1 MDIDRLNI
9 LKEAQERFILEIEA
23 KYTREAVQLQR
34 RLLTA
39 LNEDLMSRLD
49 ITDGEIVNS
58 QRNYNVIYE
67 FDELWQN
74 YSDSYFTPVIRNIA
88 TDALK
93 VTALSDPYFKA
104 LGLTASGDV
113 KLFAEAT
120 QNIESM
126 MGIERKGKALSF
138 TKGGYMDRLLL
149 GADIKN
155 DVMKVLTDNVSIG
168 GGFKDL
174 LVQMRETVTG
184 SPQIDGTLQRYFRGY
199 VYDTFSGVNAAY
211 DNYIAGAAGMNY
223 FVYEGTLIKTTR
235 EFCKTHLGL
244 VFHRKDIPKF
254 DAMEWAGKN
263 TGVPFIIGRGGYNCR
278 HQLQWI
284 PDELVKDFGGKL
296 QPQSKATQKSEISF
310 KINDG
315 YNGTFAE
322 VKLPEGNYNLKLTP
336 YRGLNNRREW
346 KVLGNYPKDKYRIS
360 YEGGGDLHIL
370 KKGGA
375 LYNAGET
382 VTHTAF
388 GKGVITSVSD
398 DMVTINFE
406 KAGTKSLLKSIASN
420 FLK

>member
-1 MDIDRLNI
+1 MDIDRLNT
-9 LKEAQERFILEIEA
+9 LREAQERFILDIEA
-23 KYTREAVQLQR
+23 KYSREAVNLQK

-49 ITDGEIVNS
+49 ITDGKILNN
-58 QRNYNVIYE
+58 QHNYSVIYD
-67 FDELWQN
+67 FDQVWQD
-74 YSDSYFTPVIRNIA
+74 YSDAYFTPSVRNIA

-93 VTALSDPYFKA
+93 VTALSDPYFKE
-104 LGLTASGDV
+104 LGLSASGDV
-113 KLFAEAT
+113 KLFTEAT

-155 DVMKVLTDNVSIG
+155 DVMKVLTDSVSIG
-168 GGFKDL
+168 AGFKDL

-184 SPQIDGTLQRYFRGY
+184 STEIEGTLQRYFRGY

-244 VFHRKDIPKF
+244 VFHRKDISKF

-263 TGVPFIIGRGGYNCR
+263 TTVPFVIGRGGYNCR

-284 PDELVKDFGGKL
+284 PDELVKDY
-296 QPQSKATQKSEISF
+296 Q
-310 KINDG
+310 N
-315 YNGTFAE
+315 
-322 VKLPEGNYNLKLTP
+322 
-336 YRGLNNRREW
+336 
-346 KVLGNYPKDKYRIS
+346 
-360 YEGGGDLHIL
+360 
-370 KKGGA
+370 
-375 LYNAGET
+375 
-382 VTHTAF
+382 
-388 GKGVITSVSD
+388 KGVTKIIPEQEK
-398 DMVTINFE
+398 MV
-406 KAGTKSLLKSIASN
+406 K
-420 FLK
+420 